1 MARTHVII
9 EISTRR
15 IGVLVMSGASCI
27 ARRSIDLPSGA
38 NADSGSSMSDT
49 APILQKLVNDLSI
62 RGADTTVAINL
73 PGASAGVFSV
83 AYEAGATAAETAA
96 ILALSDLCSYPVR
109 ENPNAVCAVSIDA
122 SNSTPR
128 QRHVLAASEN
138 AAQLQQVA
146 DVCTGA
152 GLRVTRLI
160 PGEAL
165 TLWLCVRSLM
175 SEDEGVAR
183 GVLWIGEHSSVLAA
197 RAGGAL
203 KFVRILSLGTENLIE
218 AMCRP
223 VRVRTASTAQPEE
236 FALSHAKARAILA
249 QIGIP
254 SPGTIIDEAR
264 GIEASALLP
273 VIQPVLQRLA
283 IEIKQSLR
291 FGLSEEQRA
300 AMILHVDGPGSIIAR
315 LGELIGRQAGVVAQ
329 TGVSFGLLA
338 PATEAEPATI
348 TAYNALVGCK
358 VALVSKEESHRR
370 TARRVSA
377 ALWAGS
383 ACSMALI
390 AFGALSARSA
400 QHNELAV
407 LSTLASG
414 QSPSGLTS
422 TMSTDAAGKI
432 MSKAQ
437 TIRSAQSRIAEAL
450 GQHTDFGAALRAI
463 AQATPPG
470 FTITRIDLTDED
482 RGAVAMITGQAQSGD
497 DQRFAESLKGFTN
510 ALTRS
515 PAISSVTLGG
525 TGRLTTGAGNTRTD
539 ARGEASHRFEL
550 TLSLVALPT
559 ELAALAT
566 APISNPT
573 STTAPSVSTPHA
585 AAETPR

>member
-9 EISTRR
+9 EISARR
-15 IGVLVMSGASCI
+15 VGVLVMSGPSCI
-27 ARRSIDLPSGA
+27 ARRSIALTG
-38 NADSGSSMSDT
+38 NAGSD
-49 APILQKLVNDLSI
+49 AQAIIAEAGPALKKLVAELGI
-62 RGADTTVAINL
+62 KGAEATVAMNL
-73 PGASAGVFSV
+73 PGSAAGVFSV

-109 ENPNAVCAVSIDA
+109 ENPSAVCAVATDA
-122 SNSTPR
+122 SNVTPR
-128 QRHVLAASEN
+128 QRHVLATCEN
-138 AAQLQQVA
+138 GANLQMIS
-146 DVCTGA
+146 DLCTEA

-165 TLWLCVRSLM
+165 NLWICVRSLM

-223 VRVRTASTAQPEE
+223 LRVRVTGALQPEE
-236 FALSHAKARAILA
+236 FALSHTQARAILA
-249 QIGIP
+249 QFGIP
-254 SPGTIIDEAR
+254 SPGTVLDEAR
-264 GIEASALLP
+264 GVDASALLP

-315 LGELIGRQAGVVAQ
+315 LGELIGRQAGVVAH
-329 TGVSFGLLA
+329 TGASIGLPVSAG
-338 PATEAEPATI
+338 EAEPATI

-358 VALVSKEESHRR
+358 VALVSRAEAQRR
-370 TARRVSA
+370 TVRRVSA
-377 ALWAGS
+377 ALWAGT
-383 ACSMALI
+383 ACSMGLI

-414 QSPSGLTS
+414 SSTSGQSSA
-422 TMSTDAAGKI
+422 MSTDAATRI
-432 MSKAQ
+432 LSKAG
-437 TIRSAQSRIAEAL
+437 TIRSAQGRIAEAL

-470 FTITRIDLTDED
+470 FSITRIDLTDED
-482 RGAVAMITGQAQSGD
+482 RGAVALITGQAQAGD
-497 DQRFAESLKGFTN
+497 DQRFAESLKGFTA

-515 PAISSVTLGG
+515 PAIASVTLGG
-525 TGRLTTGAGNTRTD
+525 TGRLTANGAN
-539 ARGEASHRFEL
+539 ANANSRGEPSHRFEL

-559 ELAALAT
+559 ELTSLSPKPVSAQ
-566 APISNPT
+566 P
-573 STTAPSVSTPHA
+573 STTAPSASAPHA

>member
-9 EISTRR
+9 EVSTRR
-15 IGVLVMSGASCI
+15 IGVLVMSGATCI
-27 ARRSIDLPSGA
+27 ARRSIDLQNDA
-38 NADSGSSMSDT
+38 NADSGSTMTDT
-49 APILQKLVNDLSI
+49 APILQKLVTELSI
-62 RGADTTVAINL
+62 RGADATVAINL
-73 PGASAGVFSV
+73 PGAAAGVFSV

-109 ENPNAVCAVSIDA
+109 ENPNTVCAVAIDA
-122 SNSTPR
+122 SNATPR

-138 AAQLQQVA
+138 AAQLQQIA
-146 DVCTGA
+146 DMCTNA

-165 TLWLCVRSLM
+165 TLWLCVRSLK

-183 GVLWIGEHSSVLAA
+183 GMLWIGEHSSVLAA

-223 VRVRTASTAQPEE
+223 VRVRTANAAQPEE
-236 FALSHAKARAILA
+236 YALSHTKARAILA

-254 SPGTIIDEAR
+254 SPGSIIDETR
-264 GIEASALLP
+264 GIDASALLP

-348 TAYNALVGCK
+348 TAYNALIGCK
-358 VALVSKEESHRR
+358 VSLVSKEESQRR
-370 TARRVSA
+370 NARRISA

-400 QHNELAV
+400 QHNELAA
-407 LSTLASG
+407 LSKLASG
-414 QSPSGLTS
+414 QFTSGQDS
-422 TMSTDAAGKI
+422 TMSTDAAAKI

-482 RGAVAMITGQAQSGD
+482 RVAVAMITGQAQAGD

-525 TGRLTTGAGNTRTD
+525 TGRLTASND
-539 ARGEASHRFEL
+539 NARSEASHRFEL

-559 ELAALAT
+559 ELTALAT
-566 APISNPT
+566 TPTSNPT
-573 STTAPSVSTPHA
+573 STTSPSASTPHA

>member
-27 ARRSIDLPSGA
+27 ARRSIDLPNDA
-38 NADSGSSMSDT
+38 NADSGTTMSDA
-49 APILQKLVNDLSI
+49 APILQKLVDDLSI
-62 RGADTTVAINL
+62 RGADTTVSINL
-73 PGASAGVFSV
+73 PGAAAGVFSV

-109 ENPNAVCAVSIDA
+109 ENPNAVCAVAIDA
-122 SNSTPR
+122 SNATPR
-128 QRHVLAASEN
+128 QRHVLATCEN
-138 AAQLQQVA
+138 AAQLQQIV
-146 DVCTGA
+146 DLCCGA
-152 GLRVTRLI
+152 GVRVTRVV
-160 PGEAL
+160 PSEAL

-175 SEDEGVAR
+175 SDDEGVAR

-223 VRVRTASTAQPEE
+223 VRVRTAGAAAPEE
-236 FALSHAKARAILA
+236 FTLSHAKARAILA
-249 QIGIP
+249 QVGIP

-264 GIEASALLP
+264 GIDASALLP

-338 PATEAEPATI
+338 PATETDPSTI
-348 TAYNALVGCK
+348 NAYNALIGCK
-358 VALVSKEESHRR
+358 LALVSSEEAKRR

-377 ALWAGS
+377 ALWAGT

-390 AFGALSARSA
+390 ALGALSARSA

-414 QSPSGLTS
+414 ASPSGQAS
-422 TMSTDAAGKI
+422 TMSTDAATKI

-437 TIRSAQSRIAEAL
+437 TIRSAQGRIAEAM

-470 FTITRIDLTDED
+470 FSITRIDLTDED
-482 RGAVAMITGQAQSGD
+482 RGAVALISGQAQSGD
-497 DQRFAESLKGFTN
+497 DQRFAESLKGFTS

-525 TGRLTTGAGNTRTD
+525 TGRLTTGAGPARSD
-539 ARGEASHRFEL
+539 GRGEASHRFEL
-550 TLSLVALPT
+550 TLALVALPT
-559 ELAALAT
+559 ELTSLA
-566 APISNPT
+566 PT
-573 STTAPSVSTPHA
+573 PSSTQTTTTTPKTTSSHA